1 MYHRVVQ
8 VLYGMSAWDENLIGK
23 DEEGCVN
30 SDNDTCAYECVFRV
44 VLIVQGEVKW
54 VLDIEDEIRLSFLVE
69 E

>member
-30 SDNDTCAYECVFRV
+30 SDNNTYAYECAFLV
-44 VLIVQGEVKW
+44 VLTVQAEVKW
-54 VLDIEDEIRLSFLVE
+54 VLDT
-69 E
+69 